1 MLSAVEPALRS
12 AGEKFFAGFDPAI
25 ESRADEL
32 STERERGEPLLS
44 RLQQIEETF
53 SRIEA
58 DLRAGLTREP
68 SSGGDLS

>member
-25 ESRADEL
+25 ESRASEL
-32 STERERGEPLLS
+32 SAERERADPLLS

-53 SRIEA
+53 SRIES
-58 DLRAGLTREP
+58 DLRAGLTRDP
-68 SSGGDLS
+68 TSGVDSA